1 MFCRN
6 CGNQVNDDAVFCPAC
21 GKALTEA
28 QANSTPAAQEATTPV
43 ATQPAT
49 ISSEVKSSKLA
60 IVGFVLS
67 LVEVACL
74 LNLLCIGTF
83 VDATVSIVVS
93 IFATPVGVA
102 SLIFSIVGLNQT
114 KNKQMSKRAFA
125 IAGFVMSICILTFV
139 FMLFNISCAR

>member
-43 ATQPAT
+43 ATKPAT
-49 ISSEVKSSKLA
+49 ISSDVKSSKLA

-93 IFATPVGVA
+93 ILATPVGVA

-139 FMLFNISCAR
+139 FILFNISCAR